1 MIRMELARTRPIFKP
16 IGGQMHARLAS
27 FSIVAL
33 TVLATGFIHDA
44 QANAASPYVQLDL
57 HSVVDGSQV
66 TSYAT
71 VGSAVNKDVQSFGI
85 CVRDASNANLDYAK
99 LATARITPTGT
110 TITRSKNFN
119 AGTYTYFPCLYADGA
134 WFNVGTA
141 KSFVVG
147 GTAPPS
153 SSPPSTTTPPSST
166 SPSTTA
172 PSSTPPSTTAPSTSV
187 VSTTSPTSTSVAT
200 SHTIFL
206 DNFDGPV
213 NSLPDASK
221 WGYEVGGNG
230 WGNNELEYYKDGD
243 PDNSSMDGQGNLR
256 ITVRAEQF
264 GGSNYTS
271 ARIRT
276 QGRFDFLYGT
286 MEARIKIPAGSG
298 LWPAFWTLGTNN
310 NPSQPD
316 VWPNLGEID
325 VMEAVNSDNG
335 YSATTH
341 AGPSDWSKYK
351 YSAIPARDGVFH
363 IYSAKWSPGTI
374 AFYVDG
380 TLVTTVTKSQ
390 TPAGH
395 TWPFDSVH
403 QYLLLNV
410 AMGGNYPGAPDGSAA
425 LPATMLVDYVKV
437 TQ

>member
-1 MIRMELARTRPIFKP
+1 ML
-16 IGGQMHARLAS
+16 ARLAT
-27 FSIVAL
+27 SIAAL
-33 TVLATGFIHDA
+33 TVLATGFIPGA
-44 QANAASPYVQLDL
+44 QASAAPPYVQLDL
-57 HSVVDGSQV
+57 HSVVSGLQV

-71 VGSAVNKDVQSFGI
+71 VSSAVNKDVQSFGI
-85 CVRDASNANLDYAK
+85 CVRDASNANLDYPK
-99 LATARITPTGT
+99 LATARITPSGT

-134 WFNVGTA
+134 WFNVGTF
-141 KSFVVG
+141 KSFVVS
-147 GTAPPS
+147 GTAPPAS
-153 SSPPSTTTPPSST
+153 STPTSTTTAPTTAAPTTAAT
-166 SPSTTA
+166 SP
-172 PSSTPPSTTAPSTSV
+172 
-187 VSTTSPTSTSVAT
+187 
-200 SHTIFL
+200 TIFL
-206 DNFDGPV
+206 DNFNGPA

-221 WGYEVGGNG
+221 WGYEVGGSG
-230 WGNNELEYYKDGD
+230 WGNNELEYYKDSD

-256 ITVRAEQF
+256 ITVRAEPF
-264 GGSNYTS
+264 GGKNYTS

-276 QGRFDFLYGT
+276 RGKFDFLYGT

-325 VMEAVNSDNG
+325 VMEAVNSDKG

-351 YSAIPARDGVFH
+351 YSPIPARDGAFH

-374 AFYVDG
+374 AFFVDG

-390 TPAGH
+390 TPAGQ

-410 AMGGNYPGAPDGSAA
+410 AMGGNYPGAPNGSAV
-425 LPATMLVDYVKV
+425 LPATMFVDYVKV

>member
-1 MIRMELARTRPIFKP
+1 M
-16 IGGQMHARLAS
+16 
-27 FSIVAL
+27 
-33 TVLATGFIHDA
+33 
-44 QANAASPYVQLDL
+44 
-57 HSVVDGSQV
+57 
-66 TSYAT
+66 
-71 VGSAVNKDVQSFGI
+71 
-85 CVRDASNANLDYAK
+85 
-99 LATARITPTGT
+99 
-110 TITRSKNFN
+110 
-119 AGTYTYFPCLYADGA
+119 
-134 WFNVGTA
+134 
-141 KSFVVG
+141 
-147 GTAPPS
+147 
-153 SSPPSTTTPPSST
+153 
-166 SPSTTA
+166 
-172 PSSTPPSTTAPSTSV
+172 
-187 VSTTSPTSTSVAT
+187 
-200 SHTIFL
+200 
-206 DNFDGPV
+206 

-230 WGNNELEYYKDGD
+230 WGNNELEYYKDSD

-256 ITVRAEQF
+256 ITVRAEPF

-276 QGRFDFLYGT
+276 QGKFDFLYGT

-325 VMEAVNSDNG
+325 VMEAVNSDKG

-351 YSAIPARDGVFH
+351 YSPIPARDGAFH

-410 AMGGNYPGAPDGSAA
+410 AMGGNYPGAPDGSAV
-425 LPATMLVDYVKV
+425 LPATMLLTMSKSPNEPALTIACLIIDRIRGGMPRYRRPWSSRRHRRRHHRLASGSAARAPIVGRADPHHRAKGERQAEIGPDVARGDESGRPDQAQQRVSAERERYAHQLSNSHRTVDRPPGDG
-437 TQ
+437 